1 MKTNKGDAREGFTL
15 IELLVVI
22 AIIAI
27 LAAILLPVLTAAQK
41 KAQETFCL
49 NSLKQLGTGFVIY
62 LGDNNDIMPSDA
74 SHGAGWHYEDWI
86 YWQGGGVAGRTP
98 AVGGQVSLPFQYGQ
112 ISQSVRY
119 SKTNEVN
126 SLFRCPSDL
135 GDSGRLAYTGWGGSP
150 PLIYR
155 YSYSVNGQGD
165 PSSGSTTNIGVAST
179 WNGPNNSWVP
189 GKVAKVRHPSNIVM
203 LFEEPTDRTPNE
215 MPSTFLPGGTIID
228 DGRWTAGPNTITMR
242 HDKKGNVTFVD
253 GHSQREDYTF
263 VAQAQSINPS
273 D

>member
-1 MKTNKGDAREGFTL
+1 MDKRDVREGFTL

-27 LAAILLPVLTAAQK
+27 LASILLPVLSAAQK

-62 LGDNNDIMPSDA
+62 VGDNNDIMPSDA
-74 SHGAGWHYEDWI
+74 SHGAGYHTEDWI
-86 YWQGGGVAGRTP
+86 YWQGGSGLLSPPVGSQTASP
-98 AVGGQVSLPFQYGQ
+98 AFQKGQ
-112 ISQSVRY
+112 IAQTVRY
-119 SKTNEVN
+119 SNTNEVN

-135 GDSGRLAYTGWGGSP
+135 SDAGRIAYTGWGGIP

-165 PSSGSTTNIGVAST
+165 PSSGSSTNIGVASS
-179 WNGPNNSWVP
+179 WNGPTSAPWVP
-189 GKVAKVRHPSNIVM
+189 GKVSRVHHPGNIVM
-203 LFEEPTDRTPNE
+203 IFEEPTDRSPIE
-215 MPSTFLPGGTIID
+215 MPSTFLPSGTIID
-228 DGRWTAGPNTITMR
+228 DGRWAAGANTITTR

-253 GHSQREDYTF
+253 GHSQREDYAF
-263 VAQAQSINPS
+263 VAQSQNVNPS
-273 D
+273 Q